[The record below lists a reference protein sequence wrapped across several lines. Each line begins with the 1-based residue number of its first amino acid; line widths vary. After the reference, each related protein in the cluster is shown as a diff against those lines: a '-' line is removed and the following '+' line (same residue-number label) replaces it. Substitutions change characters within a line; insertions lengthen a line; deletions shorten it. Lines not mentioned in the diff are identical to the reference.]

1 MQNGVLAAA
10 AAGRLAVS
18 PVAKQKELTFVRSYG
33 DKVIITGFVSALMT
47 KKTDTLPEV
56 FLSDTELSTTIGRMV
71 KAGSARK
78 LGPALYTRN
87 MKDAPEAVVS
97 RNLWPIVRLL
107 MAGAVVSHRTAFENR
122 AAPDG
127 SVFLSGAY
135 PRQIALPGIVLR
147 QVKGK
152 GPVSGDMPYMG
163 TLYLASRARAFLEN
177 LLPSRRRDKVAKTV
191 GREEVERRLAEMLRI
206 SGEGALNQLRDQARA
221 IAPELGLE
229 TQFRTLD
236 DLIGALMRSR
246 SAEMTAPAARAYAAG
261 EPYDP
266 QRLPMFEA
274 LFAGLR
280 EVSWPNRPDRS
291 AEAPAFHNVAF
302 FDAYFSNYIEG
313 TEFPVDQAI
322 RIVFEREMPANRP
335 ADAHDVLGTYRLA
348 ASQEEMHR
356 RPGDFE
362 DFLVL
367 LKRRHAIIMDSR
379 PDKLP
384 GEFKTVNNQAGAT
397 MFVARELVTGTLR
410 QGFGMYQALEEPFA
424 RALFMMFLVAEV
436 HPFMDGNGR
445 MARVMMNA
453 ELVAGGQTR
462 IFIPS
467 VYRNEYIG
475 SLKRL
480 TNHCD
485 PQGFTRVM
493 DYAQQFVARID
504 FADLNGARQ
513 ALADHNAFLD
523 PADQV
528 KLRMPEP

>member
-1 MQNGVLAAA
+1 M
-10 AAGRLAVS
+10 
-18 PVAKQKELTFVRSYG
+18 AKNI
-33 DKVIITGFVSALMT
+33 DN
-47 KKTDTLPEV
+47 LPEV
-56 FLSDTELSTTIGRMV
+56 FLSDSGSSTAIGRIV
-71 KAGSARK
+71 RSGLARK

-87 MKDAPEAVVS
+87 MKDAPEAIVS

-107 MAGAVVSHRTAFENR
+107 MVGAVVSHRTAFENR

-127 SVFLSGAY
+127 SVFLSGTY

-147 QVKGK
+147 QVKGQ
-152 GPVSGDMPYMG
+152 GPVTGDMPYMG
-163 TLYLASRARAFLEN
+163 TLYLASRPRAFLEN

-191 GREEVERRLAEMLRI
+191 GREGVERRLAEMLRI

-221 IAPELGLE
+221 IAPALGLE

-236 DLIGALMRSR
+236 SLIGALMRSR
-246 SAEMTAPAARAYAAG
+246 PTTLMTPAARAYAAG

-266 QRLPMFEA
+266 ERLPVFEA

-280 EVSWPNRPDRS
+280 EVQWPDLADQS
-291 AEAPAFHNVAF
+291 AKAPAFHNVAF

-313 TEFPVDQAI
+313 TEFPVEQAI

-335 ADAHDVLGTYRLA
+335 ADAHDVLGTYRLVG
-348 ASQEEMHR
+348 SQEEMHR
-356 RPGDFE
+356 RPTDFE
-362 DFLVL
+362 DFLML
-367 LKRRHAIIMDSR
+367 LRHRHAVIMSGR
-379 PDKLP
+379 PHTLP
-384 GEFKTVNNQAGAT
+384 GEFKTMNNQAGST

-424 RALFMMFLVAEV
+424 RALFMMFMIAEV

-445 MARVMMNA
+445 IARVMMNA

-462 IFIPS
+462 IFIPT
-467 VYRNEYIG
+467 VYRNEYMS

-480 TNHCD
+480 TNHTD

-493 DYAQQFVARID
+493 SYAQEFVSRID
-504 FADLNGARQ
+504 FTDLNDARE

-523 PADQV
+523 PADDA
-528 KLRMPEP
+528 KLRMPEA